1 MAGLKSHIFLIRHIV
16 LLWVVLFA
24 LSPCTVKAF
33 YTATADYTVPLNKAK
48 ALSSSKCVY
57 AQTVSSRLSHTLQ
70 IDVDKQEGSF
80 GTREENLA
88 NKRARQPFT
97 YAKNSSGS
105 SPPKY
110 ILYKCLKIDLV

>member
-24 LSPCTVKAF
+24 LSPCTVKVF

-97 YAKNSSGS
+97 HAKNSSGS